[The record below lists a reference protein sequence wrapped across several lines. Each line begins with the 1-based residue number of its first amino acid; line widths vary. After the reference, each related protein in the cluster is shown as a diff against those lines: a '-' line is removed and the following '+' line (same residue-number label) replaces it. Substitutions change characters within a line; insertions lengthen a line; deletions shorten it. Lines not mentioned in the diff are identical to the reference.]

1 MFGTL
6 VLLLPEL
13 FTSNAPLCVIM
24 SLAHTAQRRQF
35 FFFLS
40 EKKFTLIGIL
50 WLQRLHQFF
59 SANYKFVSLPQGQRP
74 LEEALKSTF
83 KTR

>member
-24 SLAHTAQRRQF
+24 SLVHTAQRRQF
-35 FFFLS
+35 FFPFR
-40 EKKFTLIGIL
+40 EKVHLNWDIMAAKITSI
-50 WLQRLHQFF
+50 FF
-59 SANYKFVSLPQGQRP
+59 SKL
-74 LEEALKSTF
+74 
-83 KTR
+83 